1 MKENKRNYEIFSGED
16 LVIADR
22 IQRLRLNILVHS
34 FIYYRMNNNL
44 VSDRQWDL
52 WAKELVQL
60 QKDYEDISKQVV
72 YSEEFEDFDG
82 TTGAFFQLDDPYVAS
97 TAHRLTRTNLPSE
110 IHANNNQKSKD
121 PIVKEAVEDKKPKSY
136 TVKRLF

>member
-1 MKENKRNYEIFSGED
+1 MKENKRNYEVFSGED
-16 LVIADR
+16 LILADR

-34 FIYYRMNNNL
+34 FIYYRMSNNL

-60 QKDYEDISKQVV
+60 QNGNEDISKQVV
-72 YSEEFEDFDG
+72 YYDEFKDFDG
-82 TTGAFFQLDDPYVAS
+82 TTGAFFPLDDPYVVS

-110 IHANNNQKSKD
+110 ISANNIQKYKER
-121 PIVKEAVEDKKPKSY
+121 IVKEDVEDKKLKSY
-136 TVKRLF
+136 SVKRLF